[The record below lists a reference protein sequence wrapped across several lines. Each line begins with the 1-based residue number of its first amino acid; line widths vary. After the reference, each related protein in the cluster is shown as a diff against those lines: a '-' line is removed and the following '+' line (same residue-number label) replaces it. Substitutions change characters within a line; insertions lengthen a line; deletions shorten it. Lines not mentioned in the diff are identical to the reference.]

1 MIHVYCFYPELGIRQ
16 CSWLQMLG
24 YVDCSYPYSVGCD
37 YDLHHLV
44 ILQVMFLSVNWPC
57 GVITLAWV
65 RLLFA
70 FPDFCLLLESLLVMF
85 HLGGLAL
92 IALTLCMRIVN
103 IYQRLASKVHFISY
117 T

>member
-1 MIHVYCFYPELGIRQ
+1 
-16 CSWLQMLG
+16 MLG

-37 YDLHHLV
+37 YDLHHLL

-57 GVITLAWV
+57 GLNFFF
-65 RLLFA
+65 LF
-70 FPDFCLLLESLLVMF
+70 LVMF

-103 IYQRLASKVHFISY
+103 IYQRLASKSSLHIVHSVSIEMFSPRFGHQN
-117 T
+117 